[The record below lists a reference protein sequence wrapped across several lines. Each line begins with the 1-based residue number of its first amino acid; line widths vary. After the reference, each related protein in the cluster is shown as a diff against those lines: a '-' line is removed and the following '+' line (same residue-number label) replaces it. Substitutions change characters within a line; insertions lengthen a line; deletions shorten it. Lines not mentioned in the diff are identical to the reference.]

1 MTHWTKVLFTAT
13 SNRLPSHGRVTDNC
27 FYHIEAISVGY
38 RLAYIKIQWLLP
50 LVTNARHRV
59 QRTIPTYFASP
70 HPFWSL
76 RLYCFL
82 YWAFL
87 GVAGVALEAAANLN
101 VTSEQLLD
109 YSNAKNSQRLTLEIA
124 AATMWFLL
132 FILDLSDVIRYFGPF
147 ILSRIFV
154 PMA

>member
-1 MTHWTKVLFTAT
+1 M
-13 SNRLPSHGRVTDNC
+13 
-27 FYHIEAISVGY
+27 
-38 RLAYIKIQWLLP
+38 
-50 LVTNARHRV
+50 
-59 QRTIPTYFASP
+59 
-70 HPFWSL
+70 
-76 RLYCFL
+76 

-87 GVAGVALEAAANLN
+87 GVAGIALEAAANLN

-109 YSNAKNSQRLTLEIA
+109 YSNAKNNQRLTLEIA

-147 ILSRIFV
+147 ILSCIFV